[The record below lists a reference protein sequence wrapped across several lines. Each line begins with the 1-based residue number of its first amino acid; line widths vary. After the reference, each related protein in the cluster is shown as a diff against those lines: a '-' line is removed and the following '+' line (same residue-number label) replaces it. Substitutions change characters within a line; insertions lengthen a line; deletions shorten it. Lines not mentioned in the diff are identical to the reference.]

1 MFKPLA
7 GRQVLPVAAALTLFT
22 ATASGVAIGAAGA
35 LQLSQGGNTT
45 TGCGETRGT
54 TVTAT
59 STSNS
64 TACTSSDRPRD
75 RIQTGP
81 TAERSSIRFLDHVVR
96 LLAAND
102 YRAAYPL
109 LDPAQR
115 RLFSADE
122 YVACEQMSPVPGTLT
137 SLRVLDSRREQIHVA
152 GASMQRVLSTAVRF
166 ELRLTGLLPGED
178 ATVDLTAHAVSVAGR
193 WTWILSA
200 RRLTLHL
207 SGTCGVAA
215 N

>member
-7 GRQVLPVAAALTLFT
+7 GRQVLSAAAALTLFA
-22 ATASGVAIGAAGA
+22 ATASGVAIAAGA

-45 TGCGETRGT
+45 TGCGETRGM
-54 TVTAT
+54 TAT

-64 TACTSSDRPRD
+64 TACTSSYRPRN
-75 RIQTGP
+75 RIQTDP
-81 TAERSSIRFLDHVVR
+81 RTERSSIRFLDHVVR

-122 YVACEQMSPVPGTLT
+122 YVACEQMSPIPGTLT
-137 SLRVLDSRREQIHVA
+137 SLRVLDSRRERIHVA
-152 GASMQRVLSTAVRF
+152 GASMQRVLSMAVRF
-166 ELRLTGLLPGED
+166 ELRLTGSLPGEA

-200 RRLTLHL
+200 RRLTLHR
-207 SGTCGVAA
+207 SGTCGIGA